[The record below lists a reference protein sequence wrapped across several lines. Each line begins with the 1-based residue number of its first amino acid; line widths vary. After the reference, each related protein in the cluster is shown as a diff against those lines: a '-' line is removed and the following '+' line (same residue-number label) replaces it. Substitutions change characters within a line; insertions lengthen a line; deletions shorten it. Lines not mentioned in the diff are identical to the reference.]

1 VNHDPLVAQTLR
13 SIAAL
18 TGIPIRP
25 DAAEE
30 GDVAPYLVYAEIALP
45 PDAYTLG
52 GESSLVPARY
62 QIDVYAATR
71 AQANALAQAAHDAL
85 TAAFGGV
92 AVSRQSLFEHDTRL
106 RRTLLDLQL
115 WFPNP

>member
-1 VNHDPLVAQTLR
+1 MNHDAQVAQTLM
-13 SIAAL
+13 AVPAL
-18 TGIPIRP
+18 SGLPIRP

-30 GDVAPYLVYAEIALP
+30 GDVAPYVAYAEIALP
-45 PDAYTLG
+45 PGAYTLL

-62 QIDVYAATR
+62 QIDIYAATR

-85 TAAFGGV
+85 TQAFGGV